1 MKKKQKQN
9 EGGVQH
15 PGGSAASSSSSA
27 ASSYAS
33 PLAAEEMDMLPEV
46 PAIDPSTWKDY
57 FSEDELMAA
66 VKVFETIRQHREL
79 KENANTHD
87 GFKRLMKAASVAIK
101 GRGKQETKAARKQRK
116 KEVKSHD
123 KQILLSTTMRH
134 NKLSALDRKMLK
146 LTPGPDPS
154 LALEYLEDAAA
165 DGAEATATTA
175 SAAAASSSA
184 GGADSNSGFSSS
196 RNEYASASS
205 SSTLAAAAAAGGG
218 GGAGDASAAPARTLI
233 RSKKCFICKSE
244 YREVH
249 HFYDQFCPSCAELN
263 WMKRESS
270 VNLEGRVALVTGAR
284 VKIGYW
290 IALKLLRCGARVLVQ
305 TRFAHDAAVRYAQE
319 PDFNEWKG
327 RLKIYGVDF
336 RDVGSVHRFTAR
348 IKATESRLDIVINNA
363 AQTVRKPVGFYEH
376 LLPVESAPLQDG
388 MEALLGNPTS
398 YMEVDQN
405 VKTGRIRSR
414 GGGSSA
420 SVAVPTITASSMA
433 TNAAPHVEQGFTVE
447 DEEEEESRTSAAA
460 GAGAPPGA
468 TPGAAISTEFRV
480 LKLSVSAALSQLP
493 MELEDQSTAEEGVF
507 PVGQLDEDGQQL
519 DLRRE
524 NSWVKPLG
532 EVSSTEYMECHL
544 INATAPFIINSEL
557 KELMVKMP
565 EVDKYIVNVSA
576 MEGQFYRSNKTAYH
590 PHTNMAKAALNMMTR
605 TSANSFAKLNIFMT
619 AVDTGWITDE
629 NPLMQH
635 KDRMASAPPP
645 LDNVD
650 AAMRVL
656 DPIFTGIAD
665 PSQRLYNVF
674 LKDYMATRW

>member
-1 MKKKQKQN
+1 MLASKLSIGKPGRTPPGTREGTQMKKKHQRPDSS
-9 EGGVQH
+9 GVD
-15 PGGSAASSSSSA
+15 GSSSGGGGGGDGGDDGGGGA
-27 ASSYAS
+27 DA
-33 PLAAEEMDMLPEV
+33 MDMLPDLPPV
-46 PAIDPSTWKDY
+46 DPSTWQDY
-57 FSEDELMAA
+57 FSEGELMAA
-66 VKVFETIRQHREL
+66 VKVFEAIRQHREL
-79 KENANTHD
+79 KENSSTHD
-87 GFKRLMKAASVAIK
+87 GFKRLMKAASIAIK

-116 KEVKSHD
+116 KEVRSHD
-123 KQILLSTTMRH
+123 KQILLATTMRH

-154 LALEYLEDAAA
+154 LALEYLEDGGSGNGAGSADSASASASGAGGTDDLATIAA
-165 DGAEATATTA
+165 A
-175 SAAAASSSA
+175 SAAAAA
-184 GGADSNSGFSSS
+184 
-196 RNEYASASS
+196 AS
-205 SSTLAAAAAAGGG
+205 TQPRKL
-218 GGAGDASAAPARTLI
+218 L
-233 RSKKCFICKSE
+233 RSKKCFICKTE
-244 YREVH
+244 YRDVH
-249 HFYDQFCPSCAELN
+249 HFYDQFCPSCAALN

-270 VNLEGRVALVTGAR
+270 VDLDGRVALVTGAR

-305 TRFAHDAAVRYAQE
+305 TRFAHDAAARYAKE
-319 PDFNEWKG
+319 PDFAEWKG

-336 RDVGSVHRFTAR
+336 RDVASVHRFTAR
-348 IKATESRLDIVINNA
+348 IKASETRLDIVINNA

-376 LLPVESAPLQDG
+376 LLAVEGAPVQGGLEGLI
-388 MEALLGNPTS
+388 GNPTD

-405 VKTGRIRSR
+405 IKTGRIYARGA
-414 GGGSSA
+414 GGGGGGDALAA
-420 SVAVPTITASSMA
+420 SVAVPTVVAAAMA
-433 TNAAPHVEQGFTVE
+433 RSP
-447 DEEEEESRTSAAA
+447 AA
-460 GAGAPPGA
+460 GAGA
-468 TPGAAISTEFRV
+468 AADQGCTVVDEEAPAPAPAPAASTAVSTGVRV
-480 LKLSVSAALSQLP
+480 LKLSASAALSQLP
-493 MELEDQSTAEEGVF
+493 MELEDRSTAEQGVF
-507 PVGQLDEDGQQL
+507 PTGQLDEDGQQL

-532 EVSSTEYMECHL
+532 EISSTEYMECHL

-576 MEGQFYRSNKTAYH
+576 MEGQFYRSNKTAHH

-605 TSANSFAKLNIFMT
+605 TAANSFAKLNIFMT

-629 NPLMQH
+629 NPLLQH

-656 DPIFTGIAD
+656 DPIFTGIRD